1 MQENINQSWVTV
13 DEGVHRERWQNNF
26 GSVYWSN
33 EQYGRMWLT
42 WGSPWVSATLCRSS
56 KAWFTCFSRSKAAWQ
71 ASSADSHSS
80 FSGFYS
86 VKRTQKLRNYSW
98 ELLTKKKQI
107 RTTCKIQLNT
117 YQNLH
122 VDSWNIHTSEA
133 MQCLSTTERKKT
145 TKLPQIK
152 WIFAEPEA
160 TDERRFIIPT
170 KKCKS
175 IRNSSCENK
184 IAVCRILSTKMLYH
198 NDLNLIKIV
207 FISVVE
213 LKENASK
220 LIFAIG

>member
-13 DEGVHRERWQNNF
+13 HEGVHRELWQNDF

-71 ASSADSHSS
+71 ASSADSHSL

-98 ELLTKKKQI
+98 ELQTKKKQI

-133 MQCLSTTERKKT
+133 MHHGPKKK

-160 TDERRFIIPT
+160 THERRFIILT
-170 KKCKS
+170 KKCQS
-175 IRNSSCENK
+175 MTNSSCENK
-184 IAVCRILSTKMLYH
+184 IAVCRILSTTMLYY
-198 NDLNLIKIV
+198 NLIKIV

-213 LKENASK
+213 LKENAWK
-220 LIFAIG
+220 LIFAKG